1 MAKKIHRR
9 GDLFSSACFLRSS
22 AVFQTIPEDNKK
34 SLSAGKINI
43 RIIFNDSVFKN

>member
-9 GDLFSSACFLRSS
+9 GGLFFSACLSIT

-34 SLSAGKINI
+34 SQNWWEKGVNFQWGSP
-43 RIIFNDSVFKN
+43 